1 MKNFSVRLSAS
12 RLYFLL
18 TIPFAI
24 YFCLTYRPARDD
36 WNNWANL
43 RDIPLTVS
51 SFPEVVLN
59 QWCCGHEKRTFFL
72 SWMIQWPLT
81 HIAEHTETL
90 MGVLLATV
98 LLTNGLLALHLSQS
112 VLPKFHAVLLGLFVA
127 LGPGTVIVGG
137 WANNLFFILPI
148 LFAQLFVLANLSQRF
163 RKPPILLLL
172 SLASVFSGETGVF
185 AILSGALLLFLFRR
199 QRKMERQLIFV
210 LLATVVVL
218 LTHRHFA
225 AGPSTQIKYDPVL
238 LVSYLK
244 TYFWQEF
251 RIWMP
256 FSWLYRPNIN
266 FMFLIISFGAAALLL
281 STRPFNQ
288 SLSFNGKDIR
298 AKLVLPTILF
308 LFVSA
313 LLAPLTG
320 AITGVRLGPEF
331 RYHYF
336 SYCVA
341 SLIFVYLIA
350 RAPKTIRLLGTAFLS
365 AFLFYGSM
373 QSLTVRAN
381 QAGLDQQ
388 LWTNIETIMKPDDK
402 YIVTFA
408 PDRNYPMPAY
418 YSFAE
423 SDFQADWGIS
433 GYLRWTSQ
441 KRFQVYAKLKCEF
454 DTCKG
459 SGYYGLEDLLSQD
472 AQFKTIFIYTS
483 LRQSPDDLSISDFT
497 ISRNYIDYLE
507 FTNLHGD

>member
-98 LLTNGLLALHLSQS
+98 LLINGLLALHLSQS

-127 LGPGTVIVGG
+127 LGPGAVIVGG

-199 QRKMERQLIFV
+199 QRQVERQLIFV

-266 FMFLIISFGAAALLL
+266 FMFLIISFGAAAVLL
-281 STRPFNQ
+281 ST
-288 SLSFNGKDIR
+288 
-298 AKLVLPTILF
+298 
-308 LFVSA
+308 
-313 LLAPLTG
+313 PLTG
-320 AITGVRLGPEF
+320 AITGVRPGPDF

-341 SLIFVYLIA
+341 SFMLTYLIA

-365 AFLFYGSM
+365 AFLLYGSM
-373 QSLTVRAN
+373 QSLTVRAR
-381 QAGLDQQ
+381 QAELDQN
-388 LWTNIETIMKPDDK
+388 LWAEIEIIMRPDDK

-459 SGYYGLEDLLSQD
+459 SGYYGLQD
-472 AQFKTIFIYTS
+472 ALSKDAQLKTVFIYTS

-497 ISRNYIDYLE
+497 VSRNYIDYLE
-507 FTNLHGD
+507 FTNLHDD

>member
-98 LLTNGLLALHLSQS
+98 LLINGLLALHLSQS

-137 WANNLFFILPI
+137 WANNLFFVLPT

-163 RKPPILLLL
+163 RKPTILLLL
-172 SLASVFSGETGVF
+172 SLAAVFSGETGVV
-185 AILSGALLLFLFRR
+185 AIAAAVLTLIVARRRRDTTLRLALILLG
-199 QRKMERQLIFV
+199 
-210 LLATVVVL
+210 TVVVL
-218 LTHRHFA
+218 LTHRYFV
-225 AGPSTQIKYDPVL
+225 AGTSPQVKVN
-238 LVSYLK
+238 LVQFISYLK
-244 TYFWQEF
+244 TYFSQELH
-251 RIWMP
+251 IWSP
-256 FSWLYRPNIN
+256 SSWLYRPNISLR
-266 FMFLIISFGAAALLL
+266 FLFLLFGAIFILL
-281 STRPFNQ
+281 STRLFTQ
-288 SLSFNGKDIR
+288 SLSFSRKAIR
-298 AKLVLPTILF
+298 VTHSLTTMLF
-308 LFVSA
+308 LLFSS
-313 LLAPLTG
+313 LITPLVG
-320 AITGVRLGPEF
+320 VLTGVRLGPEF

-350 RAPKTIRLLGTAFLS
+350 RAPKTVRLFGTAFLS

-388 LWTNIETIMKPDDK
+388 IWTNIETIMKPDDK